1 MNDFAEKLIAPD
13 GREFTARSAAE
24 YNDLRYGQGY
34 RPVAE
39 TEPEAEPAPEPES
52 APTSEAAVAP
62 APRSKGSATPK
73 AGAPVDT
80 PDA

>member
-13 GREFTARSAAE
+13 GREFTARSASE

-34 RPVAE
+34 RPAAE
-39 TEPEAEPAPEPES
+39 TEPESESEPMPQPE
-52 APTSEAAVAP
+52 AVP
-62 APRSKGSATPK
+62 ASRSKGSATPK
-73 AGAPVDT
+73 ASAPVDT